1 MKSTEKKKFVM
12 LIIVLVS
19 AGTISLYAQ
28 QNQGLPRLKTVTVY
42 EEKFDKLLSHKYKES
57 ETTYDE
63 RGNILEDIQYK
74 EGKVDKHF
82 RFQYD
87 DNNNK
92 IKETELDA
100 SGQIIEY
107 SEYRFENNLR
117 VEKWIYDPRGRLK
130 THKEYVYTIYP
141 E

>member
-1 MKSTEKKKFVM
+1 MKTLTKTKIVVAIT
-12 LIIVLVS
+12 IILS
-19 AGTISLYAQ
+19 MATMTLKAQ
-28 QNQGLPRLKTVTVY
+28 QNQGLPRLKTVIVY
-42 EEKFDKLLSHKYKES
+42 EEKFDKLISHKYKES

-82 RFQYD
+82 RYEYD
-87 DNNNK
+87 TNNNK

-100 SGQIIEY
+100 AGDIIEY

-117 VEKWIYDPRGRLK
+117 VEKWIYDPKGRLK